1 MTPPNSSTAGR
12 NFHKDVYSAWTPTN
26 TGSDIPRFQFDDL
39 YTAASSTRFLTD
51 ASYLNIQN
59 INLGYTFPAKWTK
72 AALIN
77 SLRLYVSAE
86 NVFYWS
92 KRKGFDPR
100 QTYSDMTNAT
110 RYSPIRTISGGITLT
125 F

>member
-1 MTPPNSSTAGR
+1 M
-12 NFHKDVYSAWTPTN
+12 
-26 TGSDIPRFQFDDL
+26 
-39 YTAASSTRFLTD
+39 STRFLTNG
-51 ASYLNIQN
+51 SYLNIEN

-77 SLRLYVSAE
+77 SLRIYVAAE

-100 QTYSDMTNAT
+100 QSYSETTNAT
-110 RYSPIRTISGGITLT
+110 RYSPMRTFSGGITLQ